1 MSDSWNILSAHN
13 YIMALMA
20 ELYNDPNY
28 GKPKDFKPHAYQRY
42 CIDKVCDTPALGLF
56 LDMGLGKTAI
66 TLSAIKRLKYE
77 MWCVHKVLIIAPKKV
92 AESVWS
98 KEAAKWKQ
106 LKDLRFSFVLG
117 SADQRR
123 RALEETADIYL
134 INRENTQWLVSLYR
148 HNWPFDMVVLDE
160 SSSFK
165 NHRAKRFKALKLER
179 SRINRIVELT
189 GTPNPRSLMDLWAQL
204 YLLDSGKRLGRT
216 ISAYRNA
223 WFTPDKR
230 NRTTIFSYAPKPGAA
245 EDIYNRISDIC
256 ISMKAEDY
264 LNLPELIYDDIPV
277 VLDAAAQK
285 AYDRLERD
293 TLLEVDES
301 VITAGTAGALRGK
314 LLQLCNGAVYD
325 EDGNVIKV
333 HDCKVEALLE
343 TVERL
348 NGQHAIICYNFK
360 HDRARL
366 LEALKAT
373 RLRVEVYEGKEQ
385 EDKWNAGD
393 IDLLLLQPA
402 SAAYGL
408 NLQEGGHHLIW
419 FGLNDS
425 LELYQQTN
433 KRLHRQGQPYPVIIH
448 HLIVQGGTDED
459 VIQSLS
465 GKADVQDS
473 LLEALKVRIRK
484 AKEQAA

>member
-1 MSDSWNILSAHN
+1 MKVFIPHN
-13 YIMALMA
+13 Y
-20 ELYNDPNY
+20 
-28 GKPKDFKPHAYQRY
+28 QQY

-77 MWCVHKVLIIAPKKV
+77 MWCVRKVLIIAPKKV

-106 LKDLRFSFVLG
+106 LNCLRFSFVLG
-117 SADQRR
+117 TAKQRL

-134 INRENTQWLVSLYR
+134 INRENTQWLVSLYG

-165 NHRAKRFKALKLER
+165 NHKAKRFKALKLER

-216 ISAYRNA
+216 ITAYRDA
-223 WFTPDKR
+223 WFVPGR
-230 NRTTIFSYAPKPGAA
+230 RSRTTIFNYDPKPGAA
-245 EDIYNRISDIC
+245 DDIYNRISDIC

-277 VLDAAAQK
+277 ALDAAAQK
-285 AYDRLERD
+285 AYNRLERD
-293 TLLEVDES
+293 TLLQVDDET
-301 VITAGTAGALRGK
+301 VITAGTAAALRGK

-325 EDGNVIKV
+325 EEGNVIPV
-333 HDCKVEALLE
+333 HDCKIEALLE
-343 TVERL
+343 TVEQL

-360 HDRARL
+360 HDKTRL
-366 LEALKAT
+366 IEALKAT

-385 EDKWNAGD
+385 EDKWNTGE

-448 HLIVQGGTDED
+448 HLLVQGGTDED

-465 GKADVQDS
+465 GKADCQDS

>member
-1 MSDSWNILSAHN
+1 MKDFIPHN
-13 YIMALMA
+13 Y
-20 ELYNDPNY
+20 
-28 GKPKDFKPHAYQRY
+28 QQY
-42 CIDKVCDTPALGLF
+42 CIDRVCSDPAIGLF

-98 KEAAKWKQ
+98 KEAAKWKH

-117 SADQRR
+117 TAKQRR
-123 RALEETADIYL
+123 RALEATADIYMM
-134 INRENTQWLVSLYR
+134 NRENTQWLVKLYGYD
-148 HNWPFDMVVLDE
+148 WPFDMVVLDE

-165 NHRAKRFKALKLER
+165 NHKAKRFLALKLER
-179 SRINRIVELT
+179 SRISRIVELT

-204 YLLDSGKRLGRT
+204 YLLDGGKRLGRT
-216 ISAYRNA
+216 ITAYRDT
-223 WFTPDKR
+223 WFVPGRR
-230 NRTTIFSYAPKPGAA
+230 NRTTIFDYDPKPGAFD
-245 EDIYNRISDIC
+245 DIQNSISDIC
-256 ISMKAEDY
+256 ISMKTEDY
-264 LNLPELIYDDIPV
+264 VELPPLIYDDIPV
-277 VLDAAAQK
+277 ALDAAAQK

-293 TLLEVDES
+293 TLLQVDES

-325 EDGNVIKV
+325 EDGNVITV

-343 TVERL
+343 TVEQL

-373 RLRVEVYEGKEQ
+373 RLRVEVYEGIEQ
-385 EDKWNAGD
+385 EEAWNAGQ
-393 IDLLLLQPA
+393 IDLLLVQPA
-402 SAAYGL
+402 SCGYGL
-408 NLQEGGHHLIW
+408 NLQAGGHHIIW

-448 HLIVQGGTDED
+448 HLLVQGGTDED
-459 VIQSLS
+459 VIKALNN
-465 GKADVQDS
+465 KADVQNT
-473 LLEALKVRIRK
+473 LLEALKVRISK
-484 AKEQAA
+484 VKEQAT

>member
-1 MSDSWNILSAHN
+1 MKDFIPHN
-13 YIMALMA
+13 Y
-20 ELYNDPNY
+20 
-28 GKPKDFKPHAYQRY
+28 QQY
-42 CIDKVCDTPALGLF
+42 CIDRVCSDPAIGLF

-106 LKDLRFSFVLG
+106 LNCLRFSFVLG
-117 SADQRR
+117 TAKQRL
-123 RALEETADIYL
+123 RALEETADIYM
-134 INRENTQWLVSLYR
+134 INRENTQWLVNLYG

-165 NHRAKRFKALKLER
+165 NHKAKRFKALKLER

-216 ISAYRNA
+216 ITAYRDA
-223 WFTPDKR
+223 WFVPGR
-230 NRTTIFSYAPKPGAA
+230 RSRTTIFNYDPKPGAA
-245 EDIYNRISDIC
+245 DDIYNRISDIC
-256 ISMKAEDY
+256 ISMKSEDY

-277 VLDAAAQK
+277 ALDAAAQK
-285 AYDRLERD
+285 AYNRLERD
-293 TLLEVDES
+293 TLLQVDDET
-301 VITAGTAGALRGK
+301 VITAGTAAALRGK

-325 EDGNVIKV
+325 EEGNVIHV
-333 HDCKVEALLE
+333 HDCKIEALME
-343 TVERL
+343 TIERL
-348 NGQHAIICYNFK
+348 NGQHAVICYNFK
-360 HDRARL
+360 HDKTRL
-366 LEALKAT
+366 IEALKAT
-373 RLRVEVYEGKEQ
+373 PLRVEVYEGKEQ

-408 NLQEGGHHLIW
+408 NLQEGGYHLIW

-448 HLIVQGGTDED
+448 HLLVQGGTDED

-465 GKADVQDS
+465 GKADCQDS